1 MFIYI
6 YLSSIRKI
14 ANLEAVRAEKNI
26 ERIMSKIVTNIITKN
41 DEGYTSYGSSI
52 VSVQDTE
59 TGEVR
64 TATVNYSPSKSEA
77 EATAEAIEE
86 ASNKF

>member
-1 MFIYI
+1 
-6 YLSSIRKI
+6 
-14 ANLEAVRAEKNI
+14 
-26 ERIMSKIVTNIITKN
+26 MSKIVTNIITKN

-59 TGEVR
+59 TGEIR
-64 TATVNYSPSKSEA
+64 TATVDYSPSKSEA

-86 ASNKF
+86 ASNKFK

>member
-1 MFIYI
+1 
-6 YLSSIRKI
+6 
-14 ANLEAVRAEKNI
+14 
-26 ERIMSKIVTNIITKN
+26 MSKIVENIISKN
-41 DEGYTSYGSSI
+41 DEGYTSYGSVVI
-52 VSVQDTE
+52 SVRDTD

-64 TATVNYSPSKSEA
+64 TATVDYSPSKSEA

>member
-1 MFIYI
+1 
-6 YLSSIRKI
+6 
-14 ANLEAVRAEKNI
+14 
-26 ERIMSKIVTNIITKN
+26 MSKIVTNIITKN

-59 TGEVR
+59 TGEIR
-64 TATVNYSPSKSEA
+64 TATVDYSPSKSEA
-77 EATAEAIEE
+77 QATAEAIEE

>member
-1 MFIYI
+1 
-6 YLSSIRKI
+6 
-14 ANLEAVRAEKNI
+14 
-26 ERIMSKIVTNIITKN
+26 MSKVVENVISKN
-41 DEGYTSYGSSI
+41 DEGYSSYGTVV
-52 VSVQDTE
+52 VSVRDTD

-64 TATVNYSPSKSEA
+64 TASASYSPSKSEA

>member
-1 MFIYI
+1 
-6 YLSSIRKI
+6 
-14 ANLEAVRAEKNI
+14 
-26 ERIMSKIVTNIITKN
+26 MSKITTSIISKKE
-41 DEGYTSYGSSI
+41 EGYTSYGSVI
-52 VSVQDTE
+52 VTVEDTD

-64 TATVNYSPSKSEA
+64 TATVEYSPTKSEA

>member
-1 MFIYI
+1 MNMRRQSVTTSWKCFY
-6 YLSSIRKI
+6 
-14 ANLEAVRAEKNI
+14 
-26 ERIMSKIVTNIITKN
+26 MSKIVTNIITKN

-59 TGEVR
+59 TGEIR
-64 TATVNYSPSKSEA
+64 TATVDYSPSKSEA

-86 ASNKF
+86 ASNKFK